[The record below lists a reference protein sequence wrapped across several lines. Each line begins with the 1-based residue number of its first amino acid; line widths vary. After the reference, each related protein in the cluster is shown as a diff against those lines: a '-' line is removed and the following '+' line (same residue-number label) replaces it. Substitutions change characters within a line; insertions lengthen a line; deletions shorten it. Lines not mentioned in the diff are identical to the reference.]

1 MSTSDANSFSGSPA
15 LRSTEQGEIALSA
28 VICTY
33 NRYDLLP
40 EAIESLAGQDV
51 PAGFLEIIVVDN
63 SPDQAGAARFG
74 QRYAGL
80 SNLTYLV
87 EPKPGLSNARNRGTA
102 VALGRIV
109 AFIDDDARACR
120 SWAKELLHAHAAF
133 DGRAGIVG
141 GPIVPRWAD
150 EKPAWMG
157 KPLLGYLSLVD
168 LGHEL
173 RELSAGEWL
182 AGCNIS
188 FDRASLISAGGFS
201 TRLGRIGSGSTLLSN
216 DEVEASERVRALGK
230 VAIYAPKARVE
241 HVIPSERLTPS
252 WFRRRAAWQAVS
264 DLLSEPEAAPA
275 LAEIAL
281 RRLSCT
287 SDGNQLF
294 GSFRSA
300 AALKRDMD
308 LAYGLVI
315 VTLCGAIQPERP
327 PAGVGLARTRVVDK
341 IGQLLRLRP
350 ASRSADRSDRSALS
364 PLALSARELR
374 EVYSKTQRPR
384 KTGAIIVAPPW
395 PNTGSSNIFSAQAAA
410 HKEFGHETLL
420 VIGPI
425 YSSPRSYEEI
435 NELKTEMH
443 YDGIS
448 SVAYGVTHDTKRP
461 YLSKSFLDWILGG
474 RDDSLSID
482 ARYAARSGWRA
493 GILDFID
500 SHQVDVI
507 HVNHAF
513 EMLLAVRI
521 RELVFR
527 RTGKTP
533 RLICDTHD
541 VQAKAYSKR
550 GAENPF
556 NKRQDRYSRLLESEL
571 SLYHNAEVLI
581 HCSKH
586 DKEFFAP
593 KLPLIR
599 HELAIPCLN
608 PQLETALTKIR
619 GQTSR
624 NQFDFVYAGNNNFAN
639 FIAVKWLLTEVLPL
653 LNGPPPR
660 IAIVGRIKEL
670 MRHMDKQ
677 LFETYKHY
685 FVGYVPDIG
694 IYYSVSSAVLA
705 PSRVGTGC
713 SIKFIEALCAGKT
726 VIATADSLR
735 GLPDHVKERCTEFAL
750 DTPRQFAEAM
760 MMMLARPLCDNYKA
774 ASIYDDHFHSKH
786 YLNRMNDLFTEIFQS
801 RENDTCGR
809 SYRPTSSSCP
819 N

>member
-15 LRSTEQGEIALSA
+15 LRSAEEGEIALSA

-51 PAGFLEIIVVDN
+51 PAGLLEIIVVDN

-87 EPKPGLSNARNRGTA
+87 EPKPGLSNARNIGTA
-102 VALGRIV
+102 AALGRIV

-120 SWAKELLHAHAAF
+120 SWAKELLHAHTAF

-150 EKPAWMG
+150 EKPAWIG
-157 KPLLGYLSLVD
+157 KPLLAYLSLVD

-173 RELSAGEWL
+173 RELSTGEWL

-230 VAIYAPKARVE
+230 VAIYAPKALVE
-241 HVIPSERLTPS
+241 HVIPSERLTQS

-287 SDGNQLF
+287 GDGNQLF

-315 VTLCGAIQPERP
+315 VALCGAIQPEP
-327 PAGVGLARTRVVDK
+327 SPAGAGLARTRVVDK

-350 ASRSADRSDRSALS
+350 ASRSADRRDRSALS

-374 EVYSKTQRPR
+374 EVYSKTRRPR
-384 KTGAIIVAPPW
+384 KPGAIIVAPPW

-410 HKEFGHETLL
+410 HKAFGHDTLL

-425 YSSPRSYEEI
+425 YSSPRNDEEI
-435 NELKTEMH
+435 KELKTEMH

-448 SVAYGVTHDTKRP
+448 NVAYGVTHDTKRP
-461 YLSKSFLDWILGG
+461 YLS
-474 RDDSLSID
+474 
-482 ARYAARSGWRA
+482 
-493 GILDFID
+493 
-500 SHQVDVI
+500 
-507 HVNHAF
+507 
-513 EMLLAVRI
+513 
-521 RELVFR
+521 
-527 RTGKTP
+527 
-533 RLICDTHD
+533 
-541 VQAKAYSKR
+541 
-550 GAENPF
+550 
-556 NKRQDRYSRLLESEL
+556 
-571 SLYHNAEVLI
+571 
-581 HCSKH
+581 
-586 DKEFFAP
+586 
-593 KLPLIR
+593 
-599 HELAIPCLN
+599 
-608 PQLETALTKIR
+608 
-619 GQTSR
+619 
-624 NQFDFVYAGNNNFAN
+624 
-639 FIAVKWLLTEVLPL
+639 
-653 LNGPPPR
+653 
-660 IAIVGRIKEL
+660 
-670 MRHMDKQ
+670 
-677 LFETYKHY
+677 
-685 FVGYVPDIG
+685 
-694 IYYSVSSAVLA
+694 
-705 PSRVGTGC
+705 
-713 SIKFIEALCAGKT
+713 
-726 VIATADSLR
+726 
-735 GLPDHVKERCTEFAL
+735 
-750 DTPRQFAEAM
+750 
-760 MMMLARPLCDNYKA
+760 
-774 ASIYDDHFHSKH
+774 
-786 YLNRMNDLFTEIFQS
+786 
-801 RENDTCGR
+801 
-809 SYRPTSSSCP
+809 
-819 N
+819 